1 MKIAI
6 KPIIAIAAIAL
17 LIASCGGPEVSEE
30 MQALEEKKAGI
41 QDTID
46 LYTERM
52 AEIELAIDA
61 LNPDTIEYLNV
72 SAFVVPQKTFD
83 HYFIVQGNVET
94 DNSVMIH
101 PETQGL
107 ISKILVKEGQTVNKS
122 QTLMTID
129 TSVLRKNIQE
139 VENSYGLAKDIFE
152 RQERLWE
159 QGIGS
164 ELQYLEAK
172 NRKEG
177 LEATL
182 STLRT
187 QAGMG
192 SVKSPFTGVVDEIF
206 PRVGEMGSPSQ
217 PAVRVVSL
225 NQMYVTSQVSENY
238 STSVTKDMKVRVI
251 VPGTDT
257 INSVIERV
265 GQFINPENRTFEVL
279 VNVNNQTTLKPNMYA
294 ALEINDIHMDSVIV
308 VPSSMIQQDAQNREF
323 LYTLTKE
330 GDHMK
335 VSKTLIKTGPSYNAE
350 TVVLSGLKKDV
361 QIVDKGSRKVID
373 GQVVELESK

>member
-1 MKIAI
+1 D
-6 KPIIAIAAIAL
+6 L
-17 LIASCGGPEVSEE
+17 
-30 MQALEEKKAGI
+30 QALEEQKAGI

-46 LYTERM
+46 LLTKKME
-52 AEIELAIDA
+52 AIDQAIEA
-61 LNPDTIEYLNV
+61 LNPDTVEYLNV
-72 SAFVVPQKTFD
+72 SAFTVPQKTFD

-107 ISKILVKEGQTVNKS
+107 ISKIMVKEGQTVSKG
-122 QTLMTID
+122 QTLMTLD

-139 VENSYGLAKDIFE
+139 VETNYVLAKDIYE

-164 ELQYLEAK
+164 EVQYLEAK

-187 QAGMG
+187 QASMG
-192 SVKSPFTGVVDEIF
+192 SVKSPFNGVVDEIF
-206 PRVGEMGSPSQ
+206 SRVGEMGTPAQ
-217 PAVRVVSL
+217 PVVRVVSL

-238 STSVTKDMKVRVI
+238 ASSVVKDMKVRVI
-251 VPGTDT
+251 VPGIDT
-257 INSVIERV
+257 LSSVIERV

-279 VNVNNQTTLKPNMYA
+279 VNVNNQSILKPNMYA
-294 ALEINDIHMDSVIV
+294 ALEINDIHMDSVTV

-323 LYTLTKE
+323 LYTLTKKGE
-330 GDHMK
+330 NMEVTK
-335 VSKTLIKTGPSYNAE
+335 KLIQTGPSYNAE
-350 TVVLSGLKKDV
+350 TVVTSGLKEGDL
-361 QIVDKGSRKVID
+361 IVDKGSRKVID

>member
-1 MKIAI
+1 MKSAI

-17 LIASCGGPEVSEE
+17 LIASCGGPQVSEDL
-30 MQALEEKKAGI
+30 QALEEQKAGI

-46 LYTERM
+46 LFTKKME
-52 AEIELAIDA
+52 AIDQAIEA
-61 LNPDTIEYLNV
+61 LNPDTVEYLNV
-72 SAFVVPQKTFD
+72 SAFTVPQKTFD

-107 ISKILVKEGQTVNKS
+107 ISKIMVKEGQTVSKG
-122 QTLMTID
+122 QTLMTLD

-139 VENSYGLAKDIFE
+139 VETNYVLAKDIYE

-164 ELQYLEAK
+164 EVQYLEAK

-187 QAGMG
+187 QASMG
-192 SVKSPFTGVVDEIF
+192 SVKSPFNGVVDEIF
-206 PRVGEMGSPSQ
+206 SRVGEMGTPAQ
-217 PAVRVVSL
+217 PVVRVVSL

-238 STSVTKDMKVRVI
+238 ASSVVKDMKVRVI
-251 VPGTDT
+251 VPGIDT
-257 INSVIERV
+257 LSSVIERV

-279 VNVNNQTTLKPNMYA
+279 VNVNNQSILKPNMYA
-294 ALEINDIHMDSVIV
+294 ALEINDIHMDSVTV

-323 LYTLTKE
+323 LYTLTKKGE
-330 GDHMK
+330 NMEVTK
-335 VSKTLIKTGPSYNAE
+335 KLIQTGPSYNAE
-350 TVVLSGLKKDV
+350 TVVTSGLKEGDL
-361 QIVDKGSRKVID
+361 IVDKGSRKVID